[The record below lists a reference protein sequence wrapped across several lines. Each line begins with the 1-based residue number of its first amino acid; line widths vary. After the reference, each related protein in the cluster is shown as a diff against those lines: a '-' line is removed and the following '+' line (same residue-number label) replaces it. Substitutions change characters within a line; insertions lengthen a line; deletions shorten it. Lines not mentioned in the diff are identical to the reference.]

1 MKKENKVQLISTWD
15 FVRMVIV
22 LLGVVGF
29 IYLIFFLLKKGT
41 KRRFVENDL
50 IEIVSSKDLS
60 GGKALHILRVGGI
73 FLLVG
78 VSDSGVNLIT
88 KIDDK
93 ETVDELNLRISE
105 SESSEKVSFQST
117 FSDIF
122 KIGRRRDAV
131 SESLN
136 FMKQQRE
143 RLNRL
148 KK

>member
-1 MKKENKVQLISTWD
+1 M
-15 FVRMVIV
+15 FIV

-41 KRRFVENDL
+41 KRRFIENDI

-60 GGKALHILRVGGI
+60 GGKALHILKIGGM

-88 KIDDK
+88 RIDDK
-93 ETVDELNLRISE
+93 ETIDDLNLRISE
-105 SESSEKVSFQST
+105 FESSERTSFQSA

-122 KIGRRRDAV
+122 RMGRKQDSV